1 MRNAESLGYGLPLSQ
16 IPIIIKDCNGNDLEL
31 GIIMN
36 IVVDG
41 YNICY
46 KTTGTGDKT
55 VVILQGWGTDLGV
68 YDSVAG
74 VIDGSRYR
82 VIQFD
87 FPGFGGSDEP
97 KEPWDVDGFA
107 DFFCKF
113 MEVMQI
119 KKATLIGHS
128 YGGRVIIKLAARES
142 IPFEITN
149 IILIDSA
156 GVLPVRTTA
165 QKWKIRKYKILK
177 KFLNMK
183 LIYAMFPEVIDDW
196 RSRQGSADY
205 RNATPMMRQCMVKAV
220 NEDLTELLPK
230 IRQEVLLI
238 WGDQDTATPIRDA
251 HIMEEKI
258 PNCGLAVIPGTGH
271 FSFLEKPAQFR
282 GIMEAYLK

>member
-1 MRNAESLGYGLPLSQ
+1 MCSS
-16 IPIIIKDCNGNDLEL
+16 DL
-31 GIIMN
+31 
-36 IVVDG
+36 
-41 YNICY
+41 
-46 KTTGTGDKT
+46 
-55 VVILQGWGTDLGV
+55 
-68 YDSVAG
+68 
-74 VIDGSRYR
+74 
-82 VIQFD
+82 
-87 FPGFGGSDEP
+87 
-97 KEPWDVDGFA
+97 
-107 DFFCKF
+107 
-113 MEVMQI
+113 
-119 KKATLIGHS
+119 
-128 YGGRVIIKLAARES
+128 
-142 IPFEITN
+142 
-149 IILIDSA
+149 ILIDSA

>member
-1 MRNAESLGYGLPLSQ
+1 MSQ

-74 VIDGSRYR
+74 VIDGSKYR